1 MTFHIDAP
9 CFNLNLRNFTTGIK
23 FRALRKVE
31 NNSTLRQ
38 TVFCAKGIIG
48 VCLLTKTNKLKID
61 CLA

>member
-1 MTFHIDAP
+1 MTFYTVAP
-9 CFNLNLRNFTTGIK
+9 CFNIILRNFTTGIN
-23 FRALRKVE
+23 FHALRNVE

-38 TVFCAKGIIG
+38 TVFRAKGIIG